1 MYPSTRRAPR
11 PASRHALGLSLAA
24 VAAGAATLALAAPAG
39 AGAASRTD
47 AEYWGVTC
55 VGDLGGGRTFF
66 LFGSGTTD
74 GAEGGVGAFVE
85 DASGAV
91 VAEGQATAYGFGET
105 FSAQV
110 PLAGV
115 TLAVDASVVVGT
127 RFTET
132 VDERDGNR
140 WTKGTT
146 SRTEL
151 ALTPAVASY
160 GDQVVDLGEGACTG
174 DVNEFHVRSSDP
186 AGYVSHDRDFASEI
200 CDVAGLADGQVR
212 ISGALPEG
220 YVELVLDHG
229 GSDVE
234 KAQGEMQLRGGRGS
248 LTADVVDLF
257 TGEVRTTATVDVE
270 LARSGR
276 TVREQFAEGSFS
288 ETRAVTPYRG
298 TVVVAL
304 DDGRQGTATCS
315 GIAVTTQ
322 VRIAPGD

>member
-1 MYPSTRRAPR
+1 MYPSTR
-11 PASRHALGLSLAA
+11 HALRLALAA
-24 VAAGAATLALAAPAG
+24 VAAGATSLAMVAPAD
-39 AGAASRTD
+39 AGAATRTD

-85 DASGAV
+85 DASGVV
-91 VAEGQATAYGFGET
+91 VAEGQATAYGFGEDFT
-105 FSAQV
+105 AQV

-115 TLAVDASVVVGT
+115 ALTVDAPVVVGT
-127 RFTET
+127 KVTET

-140 WTKGTT
+140 WTRGTT

-160 GDQVVDLGEGACTG
+160 GEQVVDLDEGACTG
-174 DVNEFHVRSSDP
+174 EVNEFHVRSSDP
-186 AGYVSHDRDFASEI
+186 AGYVSRNRDFASEI

-212 ISGALPEG
+212 ISGALPDG
-220 YVELVLDHG
+220 YVEVVLDHG
-229 GSDVE
+229 GTDVE
-234 KAQGEMQLRGGRGS
+234 KAQGEVRLRGGRGS
-248 LTADVVDLF
+248 LTTDVVDVF
-257 TGEVRTTATVDVE
+257 TGEVRTTASVDVA

-276 TVREQFAEGSFS
+276 TVREQFTEGTFT
-288 ETRAVTPYRG
+288 ETRTVTPYRG
-298 TVVVAL
+298 TLAVAL
-304 DDGRQGTATCS
+304 ADGRQGTATCS

-322 VRIAPGD
+322 VRIAPGG